1 MKGFYM
7 HDLDELRQRW
17 SEAWGLPINEKI
29 SRPMLER
36 SLEYKLNVES
46 LMPVDVRQR
55 LDGLVADYK
64 RNKRASNSAA
74 RSLKVGTKLV
84 RNWQGV
90 DHIVTVIDSG
100 FEYHN
105 QQYKSLSKIANEIT
119 GSRWDGWLFF
129 GLCR

>member
-1 MKGFYM
+1 M

-36 SLEYKLNVES
+36 SLEYKLNVEP
-46 LMPVDVRQR
+46 LMSVDIRRR
-55 LDGLVADYK
+55 LDGLVMDYRRSK
-64 RNKRASNSAA
+64 KASNSAI

-90 DHIVTVIDSG
+90 DHIVTVIDGG
-100 FEYHN
+100 FKYQGHC
-105 QQYKSLSKIANEIT
+105 YKSLSKIANDIT
-119 GSRWDGWLFF
+119 GSRWNGWLFF
-129 GLCR
+129 GLKNF